1 MEKHLFIQYWSIA
14 PAVKLFQHNLVNVTI
29 VYGCATNPTYLKMA
43 TDFKIKMIQ
52 QLFRSL
58 NNRKNVHTDGSDVVL
73 RIWDC
78 GGQQVFLD
86 ILHCSLHAQYL
97 FKYLMPQ
104 SL

>member
-14 PAVKLFQHNLVNVTI
+14 PAVKLFQHNLANATI

-58 NNRKNVHTDGSDVVL
+58 NNRKNFHT
-73 RIWDC
+73 
-78 GGQQVFLD
+78 
-86 ILHCSLHAQYL
+86 
-97 FKYLMPQ
+97 LMGVMLYCAYGIVED
-104 SL
+104 SKSF